1 MKDIDI
7 RTNFSPD
14 EMDLIE
20 EHRDQHNGHLK
31 EKGGF
36 IRMKSELVNSSFK
49 LTKNKDGRIVKA
61 VVRTFDSYS
70 EYDCVSPHFLK
81 RNLGL

>member
-1 MKDIDI
+1 MKDIDT
-7 RTNFSPD
+7 RTNFSSF
-14 EMDLIE
+14 EMELIE

-49 LTKNKDGRIVKA
+49 LTTDEGKRIVKA
-61 VVRTFDSYS
+61 VVRVFDNYS
-70 EYDCVSPHFLK
+70 VYNCSSPAFLK
-81 RNLGL
+81 LNLGL